1 MNGLAAEVPLIPP
14 RYPRVVVALAHH
26 MARRAVEKELRA
38 QGLRPT
44 HIPYVRI
51 LAMMDAYKAAH
62 QEELLAQAAA
72 LVQRNPKLRAGW
84 LSVRSASASSARRT
98 DRAGWSALN
107 ETHNKSEKQ
116 NPA

>member
-1 MNGLAAEVPLIPP
+1 
-14 RYPRVVVALAHH
+14 

-51 LAMMDAYKAAH
+51 LAMMDAYKDAH

-72 LVQRNPKLRAGW
+72 LVQRNPKLRAMAEREEREREREFRKAH
-84 LSVRSASASSARRT
+84 RSGGLECA
-98 DRAGWSALN
+98 
-107 ETHNKSEKQ
+107 
-116 NPA
+116 

>member
-1 MNGLAAEVPLIPP
+1 
-14 RYPRVVVALAHH
+14 

-72 LVQRNPKLRAGW
+72 LVQRNPKLRAMAEREEREREFRKAH
-84 LSVRSASASSARRT
+84 RSGGLECA
-98 DRAGWSALN
+98 
-107 ETHNKSEKQ
+107 
-116 NPA
+116 